1 MESSHEVTALRRR
14 ENFAAGEHAG
24 DGGACVR
31 AETVAAREQADTHAA
46 PAHLMARATRLDF
59 VWRLYPLA
67 LVTIFP
73 VALVSNFWL
82 EVWRGVRSHATDGSG
97 HWGVAQIY
105 NANIFPDTF
114 GWTDAYF
121 GGMPFPNFYP
131 PLFHWLVGLLTA
143 SGLLSFGA
151 AFKLML
157 FVPTLLM
164 PAAVW
169 LLARRLSGGSE
180 RVALTSAC
188 ACVLMLVNMRFQTTT
203 CGLDYASTF
212 VAGFYT
218 QPLGFVLL
226 LAWYTVYVRARRS
239 RLRAAASCVLL
250 ALTVLGNFFNA
261 FTAALLIIATLAFDL
276 LSLRAAK
283 DADARDEAR
292 RTLAAHFLTPLV
304 ALALCL
310 FWLVPMATT
319 YEYFVTRPLVIPLRG
334 LITPWLWAWYAVA
347 AVGMMLWWRR
357 SDEGESQE
365 EGVGRL
371 GESGPEEPARACI
384 PAARTCIA
392 LARAYI
398 LTLLAL
404 AACVVFASTVA
415 PPWFP
420 LQAFRFLST
429 LNFMLAVPVGVA
441 AAAALDLCK
450 IEVRRPRG
458 AWPVARHVSVVMLAV
473 VAFGVLQAARPTG
486 GLAFYTPRENERLEA
501 VLRFAR
507 EHRDGRYMVEVLN
520 LLDNPLHDDSP
531 ALNAYLGAQGNETM
545 GVVYRE
551 ASPNSLFFNALTNAV
566 STGKDSF
573 GISSVLADDQ
583 DFAAQPLARH
593 LERARL
599 LGVRYVVAASDELK
613 EKLAREPAVLARRD
627 FDGWSV
633 FEIGGSSAPRSRV
646 LDYRPA
652 LVVSDFS
659 VKGRRRGDLDFVRLA
674 EEQFGDGWF
683 EVLLAR
689 STETKIDR
697 LTDIGGFGALVL
709 DRYDCDDEARAFAL
723 LRDFS
728 QRRALVLLSSDAPLF
743 RRIQSSL
750 PAFPHAHVVER
761 PRAEPPGERVESF
774 RPSFSYGGS
783 SVRRVW
789 RDVRAALE
797 SEKVA
802 VFESSEAAAG
812 ENSQVGGEK
821 PQAPADSSIAEKV
834 SVKTQV
840 GRNEMSLTPEAPQ
853 VAADLPVLV
862 ATTYSPDW
870 RAREGGKV
878 YAATPFF
885 MLTFARGP
893 VRLVYSRSA
902 PDRAGLWASGLT
914 LLALC
919 GFAFAPRRKLSSD
932 SVQATTVASATAGHA
947 AGLADE
953 RTAP

>member
-1 MESSHEVTALRRR
+1 MESGQEVAALRRR
-14 ENFAAGEHAG
+14 ENVAAGRSANSVAAGERVGH
-24 DGGACVR
+24 
-31 AETVAAREQADTHAA
+31 VAARERAEHETHAK
-46 PAHLMARATRLDF
+46 RLDF

-67 LVTIFP
+67 LITIFP

-105 NANIFPDTF
+105 NAGIFPDTF

-131 PLFHWLVGLLTA
+131 PLFHWLVGLLGAT
-143 SGLLSFGA
+143 GLLSFGA
-151 AFKLML
+151 AFKLVL

-169 LLARRLSGGSE
+169 LLARRLSGGSA
-180 RVALTSAC
+180 RVALASGC
-188 ACVLMLVNMRFQTTT
+188 ACVLLLVNMRFQTST

-226 LAWYTVYVRARRS
+226 LAWFAVYVRARRS
-239 RLRAAASCVLL
+239 RLCAAASCILL

-261 FTAALLIIATLAFDL
+261 FTAALLVAATLAFDL
-276 LSLRAAK
+276 LSLRDAK
-283 DADARDEAR
+283 DAAARAAAR
-292 RTLAAHFLTPLV
+292 RTLVKHFVTPLV

-310 FWLVPMATT
+310 FWLVPMAAT
-319 YEYFVTRPLVIPLRG
+319 YQFFVTRPLVIPLGG

-347 AVGMMLWWRR
+347 AVGVALWWRR
-357 SDEGESQE
+357 SGGSKGRSDEGSGPSCERE
-365 EGVGRL
+365 ERRGA
-371 GESGPEEPARACI
+371 GESKGTAGAPASLSARGSL
-384 PAARTCIA
+384 AA
-392 LARAYI
+392 ARAYV

-441 AAAALDLCK
+441 VAAALDFFK

-458 AWPVARHVSVVMLAV
+458 AWPLARHVAVVILAV
-473 VAFGVLQAARPTG
+473 VAFGLLQSARPTG
-486 GLAFYTPRENERLEA
+486 GLAFYTPDENERLEA

-520 LLDNPLHDDSP
+520 LVGNSLHADSP
-531 ALNAYLGAQGNETM
+531 ALNAYLGAQGNETL

-551 ASPNSLFFNALTNAV
+551 ASPNSVFFNALTNAV

-573 GISSVLADDQ
+573 GISSVLADDL

-593 LERARL
+593 LARARW
-599 LGVRYVVAASDELK
+599 LGVRYVVAESDELK
-613 EKLAREPAVLARRD
+613 GKLAREPSVVARQD
-627 FDGWSV
+627 FDRWSV
-633 FEIGGSSAPRSRV
+633 FEIGGGEAARARV

-659 VKGRRRGDLDFVRLA
+659 VKGRRRNDFDFVRLA
-674 EEQFGDGWF
+674 EEQFADGWF
-683 EVLLAR
+683 DVLLAR
-689 STETKIDR
+689 SPETKIER
-697 LTDIGGFGALVL
+697 LTDLENFGALVL
-709 DRYDCDDEARAFAL
+709 ERYDCDDQARAFAL
-723 LRDFS
+723 LRAFA
-728 QRRALVLLSSDAPLF
+728 QTRALVLLSSDAPLF

-750 PAFPHAHVVER
+750 REFPHAHVVER
-761 PRAEPPGERVESF
+761 TLDEPAGERVESF
-774 RPSFSYGGS
+774 QPSFHYEGS
-783 SVRRVW
+783 SIRRLW

-802 VFESSEAAAG
+802 VAED
-812 ENSQVGGEK
+812 SQTVGGN
-821 PQAPADSSIAEKV
+821 SSVDPKA

-840 GRNEMSLTPEAPQ
+840 GRNELSLTPEAPRAT
-853 VAADLPVLV
+853 VDLPVLV

-870 RAREGGKV
+870 RAREGRQV

-893 VRLVYSRSA
+893 AHLVYSRSTL
-902 PDRAGLWASGLT
+902 DRAGLWASALT

-919 GFAFAPRRKLSSD
+919 CFAFIPRRESSRG
-932 SVQATTVASATAGHA
+932 AGRGKA
-947 AGLADE
+947 DALRRARRSGELADE
-953 RTAP
+953 RIVS